1 MSIVNSIFRQILED
15 TDGYD
20 SSDQMAVSRQE
31 HEKHEVVVTPEDHD
45 EAIVSITVLSD
56 EIMTLLGGAIHVP
69 SYIGRELL
77 FIETRLTQIKNKLS
91 SMAKDHESELSDKY
105 N

>member
-1 MSIVNSIFRQILED
+1 MSMVNSIFRKILED

-20 SSDQMAVSRQE
+20 TSDQLSFDRQAHHVE
-31 HEKHEVVVTPEDHD
+31 VTPEDHD

-77 FIETRLTQIKNKLS
+77 SIETKLAEIKNKLS
-91 SMAKDHESELSDKY
+91 DINKDHEGELSDKY
-105 N
+105 K

>member
-1 MSIVNSIFRQILED
+1 MTIAKDIFRQILED

-20 SSDQMAVSRQE
+20 SSDQMSYHRPE
-31 HEKHEVVVTPEDHD
+31 FEVEITPEDHD

-69 SYIGRELL
+69 SHIGRDLHS
-77 FIETRLTQIKNKLS
+77 IEMKLTEIKNKLS
-91 SMAKDHESELSDKY
+91 NMDNDRSDKY